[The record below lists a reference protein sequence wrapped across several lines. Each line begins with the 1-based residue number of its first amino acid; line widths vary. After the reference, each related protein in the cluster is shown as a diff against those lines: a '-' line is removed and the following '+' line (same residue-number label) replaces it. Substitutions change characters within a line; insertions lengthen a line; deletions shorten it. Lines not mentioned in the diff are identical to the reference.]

1 MAGVAKTHQSI
12 GVYFRDTTDL
22 ENGHETRIW
31 AALDYNKY
39 EAKRW
44 RVSVEMI
51 QACSAA
57 GSPAHEASNKSPV
70 VGTSVDLPMIR
81 IPKHGRNAFN
91 Q

>member
-1 MAGVAKTHQSI
+1 MARKAKV
-12 GVYFRDTTDL
+12 GVYRRDTTDG
-22 ENGHETRIW
+22 ENCIETVIR
-31 AALDYNKY
+31 AALEYNKN

-51 QACSAA
+51 QACRAA
-57 GSPAHEASNKSPV
+57 GSPAQRASNESPV
-70 VGTSVDLPMIR
+70 VRTSVDLPMIR